1 MMASMLRWNRL
12 NSPFLYLVLTA
23 LVAMAL
29 VLAALPRL
37 ERAFLVQSGERSEA
51 TLRLAVEGLEGALR
65 RYELLPALIAERPV
79 LRALLDDPDN
89 EALTTEINRQLR
101 QTADEV
107 SASDVYLM
115 DTTGLTLA
123 SSNYYRENTFIG
135 RSFYYR
141 PYFTQALA
149 GGLGRYFALGIMSG
163 ERGYFFA
170 APVWQDDRVRGVVA
184 VKFTVDTFEEAWR
197 AGDSEI
203 IVTDGNDVVFMSN
216 RPEWH
221 FRALSPLSQDALA
234 RIEADRQYPLGYVIA
249 LENRRTPLE
258 ERFGLIEI
266 TDQGVTTSFIARTMP
281 IIDAG
286 WNVTILSPTGPA
298 ETQALAVLA
307 LLAMVILSAAML
319 VAIALQRRVRLAER
333 FQAQRATQELLEK
346 RVAERTA
353 DLNTVNRKLV
363 EEIEERKITEE
374 RLRKTQADLVQ
385 AGKLAALGQM
395 STALSHELNQPLA
408 AVKVYAENAAR
419 FLKRDRTDE
428 ARGNV
433 QRISEM
439 ADRMA
444 SIARRLRN
452 FARRPRQM
460 VRPIPLL
467 AAIDDAIDLMDAR
480 LKTSGA
486 SIALARPDREIWVVG
501 GHVRLQQ
508 VMVNLLSNAL
518 DAMEDDPAPV
528 IEISIAE
535 EEDCC
540 RIEVRDHGGGL
551 PEDHKAQIFDP
562 FFTTKSPGKGLGL
575 GLSISYNIIKDFGG
589 NLSTGSHDGAGAVFI
604 IELKR
609 AEAPSRA
616 APTAERLAGE

>member
-1 MMASMLRWNRL
+1 MVASPLRRNWL
-12 NSPFLYLVLTA
+12 SSLFLCLA
-23 LVAMAL
+23 LIALAVAL
-29 VLAALPRL
+29 GALPRL
-37 ERAFLVQSGERSEA
+37 ERAFFVQSGERSEA

-65 RYELLPALIAERPV
+65 RYEPLPALVAERPV
-79 LRALLDDPDN
+79 LRTLLDDPDN
-89 EALTTEINRQLR
+89 EVLRAEINRQLR
-101 QTADEV
+101 QTAADV

-115 DTTGLTLA
+115 DTTGLTLV
-123 SSNYYRENTFIG
+123 SSNYHKERSFIG

-149 GGLGRYFALGIMSG
+149 GDVGRYFALGTTSG

-170 APVWQDDRVRGVVA
+170 APVWQDERVRGVVA

-203 IVTDGNDVVFMSN
+203 IVTDRNDVVFMSN

-221 FRALSPLSQDALA
+221 FRALSPLSPDALA
-234 RIEADRQYPLGYVIA
+234 AIETDRQYPLERVIA
-249 LENRRTPLE
+249 LENRRTALDD
-258 ERFGLIEI
+258 RFSLIEI
-266 TDQGVTTSFIARTMP
+266 TDRGATKSFIARTMP
-281 IIDAG
+281 IADAG
-286 WNVTILSPTGPA
+286 WSVTILSPTGPA
-298 ETQALAVLA
+298 KTQALAVLA
-307 LLAMVILSAAML
+307 LLAMLILSAVMIA
-319 VAIALQRRVRLAER
+319 AIALQRRARLAER
-333 FQAQRATQELLEK
+333 FDAQRATQELLEK

-363 EEIEERKITEE
+363 DEIEERKTTEE

-395 STALSHELNQPLA
+395 SAALSHEFNQPLA
-408 AVKVYAENAAR
+408 AIRAYADNAAR
-419 FLKRDRTDE
+419 FLDR
-428 ARGNV
+428 ARAGDARENV

-439 ADRMA
+439 TERMA
-444 SIARRLRN
+444 SISDHLRN
-452 FARRPRQM
+452 FARRPRQK
-460 VRPIPLL
+460 VGPIPLL
-467 AAIDDAIDLMDAR
+467 AAIDDAIALMEAR

-486 SIALARPDREIWVVG
+486 SITVARPDGEVWVVG

-518 DAMEDDPAPV
+518 DAMEANPKPV
-528 IEISIAE
+528 IEIGIADE
-535 EEDCC
+535 GACC

-551 PEDHKAQIFDP
+551 PEDRQAQIFDP

-589 NLSTGSHDGAGAVFI
+589 TLSTRNHADTGAIFI
-604 IELKR
+604 IDLKR

-616 APTAERLAGE
+616 APTAENVAAE